1 LFIYGNNMEIKK
13 DGTLS
18 EWFKEARAQGY
29 SFPLAMCHGIQTAM
43 KELNKSFAEVFE
55 LFVKR
60 VIIIQVGK
68 MFIYDL
74 RGHKALI
81 PEGLHKCEKC
91 GEYRGNVMKKDLN
104 WEDSFH
110 KEEAEKSEEYLG
122 VSCLC
127 DGILCH
133 KCKKNKIHRPV
144 SNTYYADTNRIEH
157 YPYFSGMMGCAEC
170 REKQNKL
177 KKPEEEMEVQKEWEV
192 SVRLPR
198 EMYESQ
204 DAERLLDKSSK
215 HSLTEQERNRLANTV
230 VILFWLIVVFLTLY
244 GLGGMSLV
252 LNGVGFVI
260 GVPILGLF
268 FWGIYKLGDRF
279 HWWG

>member
-1 LFIYGNNMEIKK
+1 
-13 DGTLS
+13 
-18 EWFKEARAQGY
+18 
-29 SFPLAMCHGIQTAM
+29 
-43 KELNKSFAEVFE
+43 
-55 LFVKR
+55 
-60 VIIIQVGK
+60 
-68 MFIYDL
+68 
-74 RGHKALI
+74 
-81 PEGLHKCEKC
+81 
-91 GEYRGNVMKKDLN
+91 
-104 WEDSFH
+104 
-110 KEEAEKSEEYLG
+110 
-122 VSCLC
+122 
-127 DGILCH
+127 
-133 KCKKNKIHRPV
+133 
-144 SNTYYADTNRIEH
+144 
-157 YPYFSGMMGCAEC
+157 
-170 REKQNKL
+170 
-177 KKPEEEMEVQKEWEV
+177 MEVQKEWEV